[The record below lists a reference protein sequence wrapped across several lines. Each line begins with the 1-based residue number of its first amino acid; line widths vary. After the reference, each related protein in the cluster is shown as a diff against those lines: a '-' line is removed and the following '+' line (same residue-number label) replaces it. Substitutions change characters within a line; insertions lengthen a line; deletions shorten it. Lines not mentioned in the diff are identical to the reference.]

1 MREGPASGHLRPEA
15 FSAPVSSGYPVVP
28 SADGMQSSDLSA
40 TRLPVYIVRTASAI
54 LSFAEAL
61 LRIAAEASNQFLELV
76 GGGAEPRAVGAAQH
90 QSHAEITA
98 AEVGVG
104 AEPDIPIAFLAL

>member
-15 FSAPVSSGYPVVP
+15 FSAPVSSGYPAVP

-61 LRIAAEASNQFLELV
+61 LRIPPQAPNHFLDLPRGGPHPPAAGPAPHQS
-76 GGGAEPRAVGAAQH
+76 PRAIPR
-90 QSHAEITA
+90 AET
-98 AEVGVG
+98 G
-104 AEPDIPIAFLAL
+104 